1 MIASAGADDGSD
13 VSDTVEFEIV
23 SIPLGHY
30 DHHPLLCGSS
40 TDGSDGVDGEAS
52 AVAAALEEFGGQ
64 RVPWDVAPL
73 NRDRVAVTQRLARWA
88 APDRPRNTVLHWVG
102 HGWSN
107 DYRASLALQDSQ
119 NPVDATGLT
128 PDVLAGY
135 IRTREACGASGDS
148 WATILIDG
156 CRSARFA
163 ELLHAALLRDDPHAP
178 KRVLLFGVSREGET
192 QLGTLSK
199 IVQLSLASFQG
210 SNEIRLWDMA
220 DQLRHR
226 LPDSYVFPPH
236 TNHVLQRRTPVISGT
251 NAPLDIYEDLS
262 AFLRSLSP
270 AERLHLIPQA
280 RSAEHGDT
288 AWYFVGRQAEK
299 ERITAWLRDETP
311 GLLVVMGEGGQGK
324 SALLGHI
331 AALSRPRLREL
342 LLRGHYIAEPP
353 QEQTPPD
360 HSFDGIVHATGMDR
374 RAITEAIASA
384 AGYPSQVLE
393 LYDPDALIVSLTASL
408 REREQPGK
416 PFTLLVDALDEADE
430 PRAVAEVLA
439 AIAAL
444 PRCQVLVGTRPLE
457 RRPGTEEPVDLLSLL
472 APDGLTADNSVVLTR
487 DHQAVYDYV
496 KLRLTDAPQTGLEA
510 RERDLAAMAISTQDP
525 DFLGA
530 RLAVHEVLSRV
541 TNADQLADVL
551 RHLADTG
558 LGDHALFTA
567 ALTRITATTA
577 AAEPLLTALAM
588 SEGRGLP
595 RAGGVWAAAASG
607 IAGQSVTE
615 ADIDRLLR
623 TAAPYVLIDSED
635 GSPVFRLS
643 HEVFRDLMHEHLDPD
658 AAPAVRADIHH
669 RIALG
674 LAKSARLRR
683 QERTRLPE
691 DRVPSGYVR
700 RHWAEHAARGAQL
713 EPLLADF
720 PELVPFLD
728 AASLAHHSI
737 RLTTP
742 VVRTMLR
749 ATDLARSALD
759 AVHAVSDAPQMV
771 ALWAS
776 RLGARDFAAACADP
790 PARPGGPAWHLAG
803 AWWSGL
809 RPRQL
814 PEHDAGI
821 TALCAATFEGTG
833 IVISADADGT
843 LKLTGPK
850 GWTSAIETAG
860 RRPSAV
866 ALTSQAPGLPLVLAC
881 HDARLHAWNHKGE
894 KFPLDM
900 PAITAFTV
908 APEGMGL
915 IAATAAEAEIRHWGS
930 NVHASG
936 TEKERRSKAAAASRR
951 IGWHHDTVLSLAAMD
966 TDIGHLVLSGS
977 ADHSARLWNLR
988 DGSLRAV
995 LGHTAPV
1002 RAVALGGTR
1011 HQPLAATATA
1021 DQLIEVWEAPTG
1033 ERVHRLMLPSTARC
1047 VAFGQL
1053 EGRLTLV
1060 AGCDDGRMRLWEMS
1074 SGNLRR
1080 TVDCHAGPVTA
1091 LAVRRAET
1099 GGREQYVT
1107 GGSDGRVRTW
1117 DVHPVQ
1123 AAHDSGH
1130 SGALRAMCWTAR
1142 SDGRQQLI
1150 TVAEGDDIVHL
1161 WDTASGTIVGTT
1173 SHYFSDVRSLQEFG
1187 GAGAGRAVLLDGI
1200 GRLWLLD
1207 TKLDTVTFTPLR
1219 DGRGASLAS
1228 LTAVAV
1234 CGPDSSVLACART
1247 DGSVQLLDPFAI
1259 ETVTPERQ
1267 IDPDTLQE
1275 AAKTTCDDDRPTQGP
1290 VPTGFRLTRACL
1302 QIGYH
1307 ASRVVTYEEDG
1318 QLQAWDHTSGRT
1330 LWSVRPSK
1338 APVGALA
1345 TGRWGAHDVIALGTT
1360 EGVVRVHNLHTGVE
1374 LAVKRLHVGPVSALA
1389 LCNRGEPTLVSAGMD
1404 GRVTLWS
1411 AGAEVLTLTGHAE
1424 AARCIAVDA
1433 HAEALATGGAD
1444 GTLSLWKPHST

>member
-23 SIPLGHY
+23 SVPLSHY
-30 DHHPLLCGSS
+30 DHHPLLCGNS

-52 AVAAALEEFGGQ
+52 AVAAVLEEFGGK

-73 NRDRVAVTQRLARWA
+73 NRDRVAVMRRLARWA

-107 DYRASLALQDSQ
+107 DYRASLAFQDSQ

-128 PDVLAGY
+128 PEVLAGY
-135 IRTREACGASGDS
+135 IRAREACGASGDS
-148 WATILIDG
+148 WATVLIDG

-178 KRVLLFGVSREGET
+178 TRVLLFGVSREGET
-192 QLGTLSK
+192 QLGTLSE
-199 IVQLSLASFQG
+199 VVRLSLASFQG

-220 DQLRHR
+220 DQFRHR

-251 NAPLDIYEDLS
+251 NAPLDIYEDLT

-299 ERITAWLRDETP
+299 ERITAWLRNETP
-311 GLLVVMGEGGQGK
+311 GLLVVTGEGGQGK

-342 LLRGHYIAEPP
+342 LLRGHYIAQPP

-374 RAITEAIASA
+374 RAITEAVASA

-393 LYDPDALIVSLTASL
+393 LYDADALSASLTASL
-408 REREQPGK
+408 RDREQPDK

-439 AIAAL
+439 GIAAL

-457 RRPGTEEPVDLLSLL
+457 RRSGTGEPVDLLSLL

-487 DHQAVYDYV
+487 DNQAVYDYV
-496 KLRLTDAPQTGLEA
+496 KLRLADAPQARLEA
-510 RERDLAAMAISTQDP
+510 PERSLAARAISAQDP

-558 LGDHALFTA
+558 LRGHALFTA

-607 IAGQSVTE
+607 IAGQAVTE
-615 ADIDRLLR
+615 ADIDTLLR

-635 GSPVFRLS
+635 GRPVFRLS

-658 AAPAVRADIHH
+658 AAPAVQADIHH

-674 LAKSARLRR
+674 LAESARLRR
-683 QERTRLPE
+683 EERTRIPE
-691 DRVPSGYVR
+691 DRVPSVYVR

-713 EPLLADF
+713 EPLLAEF
-720 PELVPFLD
+720 PELLPFLD
-728 AASLAHHSI
+728 AASLARHSK

-742 VVRTMLR
+742 VVRAMLR
-749 ATDLARSALD
+749 ATDLARPALD
-759 AVHAVSDAPQMV
+759 AARAASDAPRMV

-790 PARPGGPAWHLAG
+790 PARPGGPAWQLAG
-803 AWWSGL
+803 AWWSGI
-809 RPRQL
+809 RPWEF
-814 PEHDAGI
+814 PKHDAGV
-821 TALCAATFEGTG
+821 TALCAATFEGAE
-833 IVISADADGT
+833 IVISAGADGT
-843 LKLTGPK
+843 LNLTGPK
-850 GWTSAIETAG
+850 GWASVIETAG

-866 ALTSQAPGLPLVLAC
+866 ALTRQTSGRPLVLAC
-881 HDARLHAWNHKGE
+881 HDAMLHAWNDKGDE
-894 KFPLDM
+894 LPLTM
-900 PAITAFTV
+900 PAVTAFTV
-908 APEGMGL
+908 APEGRGL
-915 IAATAAEAEIRHWGS
+915 IAATAADADIRHWDGD
-930 NVHASG
+930 VHASG
-936 TEKERRSKAAAASRR
+936 TREGQHSGIAAASRR
-951 IGWHHDTVLSLAAMD
+951 VGWHHDTVLSLAAMD
-966 TDIGHLVLSGS
+966 TAVGGLVLSGS
-977 ADHSARLWNLR
+977 TDHSARLWNLR

-995 LGHTAPV
+995 LDHTAPV
-1002 RAVALGGTR
+1002 RAVALGGPL

-1021 DQLIEVWEAPTG
+1021 DQLVEVWEATTG
-1033 ERVHRLMLPSTARC
+1033 ERVHRLTLPTAARC
-1047 VAFGQL
+1047 VAFGRL
-1053 EGRLTLV
+1053 EGRLMLV
-1060 AGCDDGRMRLWEMS
+1060 AGCDDGRMRLWDMN

-1080 TVDCHAGPVTA
+1080 TVDCHTGPVTA
-1091 LAVRRAET
+1091 LSVHRAKT

-1117 DVHPVQ
+1117 DMHPVQ

-1130 SGALRAMCWTAR
+1130 SGALHAMCWTAR
-1142 SDGRQQLI
+1142 SDGRRQLI
-1150 TVAEGDDIVHL
+1150 TVAEGDEAYHTRDAA
-1161 WDTASGTIVGTT
+1161 DGTLLTT
-1173 SHYFSDVRSLQEFG
+1173 KYHYSRHVRSLQEFR
-1187 GAGAGRAVLLDGI
+1187 GAGAGRAVLLDGR

-1207 TKLDTVTFTPLR
+1207 TELDTITSLR
-1219 DGRGASLAS
+1219 DGRGTPLAS

-1234 CGPDSSVLACART
+1234 CGPNSPVLACAHT
-1247 DGSVQLLDPFAI
+1247 DGSVQLLDPFAL
-1259 ETVTPERQ
+1259 ETVTPERR

-1275 AAKTTCDDDRPTQGP
+1275 AAKTTRNDDRATEGP
-1290 VPTGFRLTRACL
+1290 VPTGFRLTRACS

-1307 ASRVVTYEEDG
+1307 ASRVVTCEEDG

-1338 APVGALA
+1338 APAGALA
-1345 TGRWGAHDVIALGTT
+1345 TGRWGADDVVALGTA
-1360 EGVVRVHNLHTGVE
+1360 EGMVRVHNLHTGAE
-1374 LAVKRLHVGPVSALA
+1374 LAVERLHVGPVNALA
-1389 LCNRGEPTLVSAGMD
+1389 LLSLGEPTLVSAGMD
-1404 GRVTLWS
+1404 GRVALWS
-1411 AGAEVLTLTGHAE
+1411 AGAGVLTLTGHAE
-1424 AARCIAVDA
+1424 AARCIAVDS
-1433 HAEALATGGAD
+1433 HAQVLATGGAE
-1444 GTLSLWKPHST
+1444 GTLSLWKTQS